1 MQNKEHCFVAICR
14 KEYIENLVKEYLA
27 HGIYIIDFSLQNLAI
42 QSLLPFINQPEIQ
55 TSNSTLSFIEEQLE
69 KITKSEEINEI
80 ELNINDLN
88 ISNTYLLPLSG
99 VLSYFYNTNSNES
112 NFKSKVKELKT
123 LYNNYQF
130 YTVGLR
136 IALGFIFSI
145 LLINFVFFS
154 SEHSK
159 MTTLNSE
166 LLTNS
171 SYKNTLIQLQNR
183 VDKKMELT
191 KSITSLSSSK
201 STWYLN
207 ELGKSVPI
215 KLQLK
220 LIDFQPVS
228 SSIKKDKEIIVYNNK
243 VVVKGVSKDNHSF
256 SNWIAQLELKDWIEK
271 VVVVSYGKGKSTISE
286 FEFLITIKN

>member
-1 MQNKEHCFVAICR
+1 
-14 KEYIENLVKEYLA
+14 
-27 HGIYIIDFSLQNLAI
+27 
-42 QSLLPFINQPEIQ
+42 
-55 TSNSTLSFIEEQLE
+55 
-69 KITKSEEINEI
+69 
-80 ELNINDLN
+80 
-88 ISNTYLLPLSG
+88 
-99 VLSYFYNTNSNES
+99 
-112 NFKSKVKELKT
+112 
-123 LYNNYQF
+123 
-130 YTVGLR
+130 
-136 IALGFIFSI
+136 
-145 LLINFVFFS
+145 
-154 SEHSK
+154 